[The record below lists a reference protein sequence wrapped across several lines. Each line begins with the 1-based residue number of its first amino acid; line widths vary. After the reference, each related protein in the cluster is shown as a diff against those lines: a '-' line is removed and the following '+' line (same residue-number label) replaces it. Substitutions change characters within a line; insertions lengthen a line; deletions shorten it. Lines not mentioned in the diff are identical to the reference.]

1 MDIKELD
8 SFRLSDAVKFH
19 NELNPKLFR
28 GNRLDPAIRKQL
40 LVIADD
46 FLSEL
51 GVNDLKVKDITVS
64 GSNAAYSYTPHSDLD
79 LHILIDY
86 NQFPNDSIY
95 RELFKAKKDLYNDS
109 HNITVKG
116 IPVELYAQDSSEPFV
131 SLGQY
136 SVKDDKWLKIPTKR
150 RANFDQSATVAKY
163 RKLHEF
169 VLQALQE
176 KNLNKVKKSIDKLK
190 QYRKAGL
197 SSGGEFSPE
206 NLAYKALRKQGAI
219 QKLFDLRDNL
229 HSKSLSI
236 ENMYQNIGESTN
248 RPIVYFDMD
257 GVLAD
262 FNGGYQKLFGKP
274 PSDSAKDDPNVSK
287 LVGSDFFSTL
297 KKLPG
302 ADELI
307 NIAVKL
313 FGSYSICSS
322 PLRNDHKNSELNKR
336 YWIAKH
342 LNPQPDNIVI
352 TGKKDSYAKG
362 KNILID
368 DKPKNIIPWRER
380 GGIGILYNA
389 YTDDPNSVIEQLK
402 QIAGV
407 VDEDIPVT
415 PGPTQKQ
422 RAASIEKTQPKLGS
436 GYFGK
441 VYDQPEGELGIGTAK
456 KISRFDQNKPTLD
469 GYYAY
474 INKLMSL
481 KDQNDNPYLPQIYN
495 ANIVKPKR
503 GAPYFELDMEKLSPW
518 KDLEEDELLTIFSR
532 ALDVQLNSVEEFR
545 QLVGRKGVPYK
556 DIIIEELLR
565 YITKTI
571 SDQNYKD
578 IKGNSIKDSQLIE
591 AINIIRYLQKTGYGE
606 DLHAGNVMVRRTK
619 YGPQLVLTDPL
630 SFGSQTKMDKVEQG
644 KIRINTIGVTV
655 PPDYF
660 VYVYDKFSNNA
671 LKIHKMYGTYDEIK
685 KEVRQ
690 KYDPYWYDVEIIAND
705 RKLGTKAQQPKSKK
719 VATGNDWIPSIST
732 TKNQA
737 RNKQH
742 SPKRYNVYDQPHDA
756 PPWITKKMLGDVIAS
771 SENEALRLAR
781 QKFQNVPPHKISVM
795 IDILSDFDKKLDEA
809 DDRSIE
815 AKEIDKK
822 LKAAGYKKLGAGVE
836 AAVYIRDQ
844 GSVIKILMPAL
855 EDMKDLN
862 KDFYNAEKTFLSFYN
877 FVKKN
882 KGNPF
887 LPKFIPIQGKDY
899 ARFKIGDRTF
909 LQISMEQLYP
919 YKKNS
924 LEEAIIWAFSEFAA
938 SKMSWSE
945 VEDIMGNPETFEY
958 FGDNP
963 QQYYFMAKHT
973 APKKF
978 AKAWQTIA
986 MTDKNKLLYYQLLYE
1001 TMATL
1006 YKYGRANNMGWDL
1019 HTENVMRRKDGTL
1032 VITDPFYDFINNKL
1046 NEIKA
1051 LEDYDP
1057 NGPPPGPEF
1066 KPTMPAGTLRVD
1078 VSDVYDWYKLGQHI
1092 SNMKG
1097 LGKHDFGKGPPSTI
1111 LSFGDEDTE
1120 HQYIQDLE
1128 KTGLTTTDIDPID
1141 KNQPIGMKK
1150 QKVDPTY
1157 NVGVTE
1163 GLSWSSLDAGLSM
1176 EDKMAIFEE
1185 YAINGN
1191 LTEAIDD
1198 DKRDYFMSLFRLSDI
1213 PIKDKKYIV
1222 APLALVGNKIMPL
1235 DDPSIMNYF
1244 GQDKDGLVF
1253 YRDDVTKTYPS
1264 KAIRDLSVFNV
1275 FTFANKAVYDK
1286 FRTALSLK
1294 FDINLPSVGNSEQGL
1309 TEALDKPYKLKWYP
1323 GDWDEVTA
1331 YADIP
1336 DGDDLTII
1344 FNNDENEEGEE
1355 AWSLEFYRNNSQ
1367 EITGEGDAQRIF
1379 ATVLSAIQTFI
1390 KKYKPNRIIFSASKE
1405 VEPGQKIQSRA
1416 NLYDRLV
1423 QRYAKALGY
1432 KAFRADAGNKVH
1444 YELSKIKKSVSE
1456 ASGYIPSEK
1465 EKNDPRF
1472 KTALTV
1478 DVKPDSIKK
1487 NAKAF
1492 GSKISRAGIPPLLKP

>member
-1 MDIKELD
+1 
-8 SFRLSDAVKFH
+8 
-19 NELNPKLFR
+19 
-28 GNRLDPAIRKQL
+28 
-40 LVIADD
+40 
-46 FLSEL
+46 
-51 GVNDLKVKDITVS
+51 
-64 GSNAAYSYTPHSDLD
+64 
-79 LHILIDY
+79 
-86 NQFPNDSIY
+86 
-95 RELFKAKKDLYNDS
+95 
-109 HNITVKG
+109 
-116 IPVELYAQDSSEPFV
+116 
-131 SLGQY
+131 
-136 SVKDDKWLKIPTKR
+136 
-150 RANFDQSATVAKY
+150 
-163 RKLHEF
+163 
-169 VLQALQE
+169 
-176 KNLNKVKKSIDKLK
+176 
-190 QYRKAGL
+190 
-197 SSGGEFSPE
+197 
-206 NLAYKALRKQGAI
+206 
-219 QKLFDLRDNL
+219 
-229 HSKSLSI
+229 
-236 ENMYQNIGESTN
+236 
-248 RPIVYFDMD
+248 
-257 GVLAD
+257 
-262 FNGGYQKLFGKP
+262 
-274 PSDSAKDDPNVSK
+274 
-287 LVGSDFFSTL
+287 
-297 KKLPG
+297 
-302 ADELI
+302 
-307 NIAVKL
+307 
-313 FGSYSICSS
+313 
-322 PLRNDHKNSELNKR
+322 
-336 YWIAKH
+336 
-342 LNPQPDNIVI
+342 
-352 TGKKDSYAKG
+352 
-362 KNILID
+362 
-368 DKPKNIIPWRER
+368 
-380 GGIGILYNA
+380 
-389 YTDDPNSVIEQLK
+389 
-402 QIAGV
+402 
-407 VDEDIPVT
+407 
-415 PGPTQKQ
+415 
-422 RAASIEKTQPKLGS
+422 
-436 GYFGK
+436 
-441 VYDQPEGELGIGTAK
+441 
-456 KISRFDQNKPTLD
+456 
-469 GYYAY
+469 
-474 INKLMSL
+474 
-481 KDQNDNPYLPQIYN
+481 
-495 ANIVKPKR
+495 
-503 GAPYFELDMEKLSPW
+503 MEKLSPW

-571 SDQNYKD
+571 SDPNYKD

-644 KIRINTIGVTV
+644 KIRVNTIGITV

-660 VYVYDKFSNNA
+660 VYVYEKFSNNA

-815 AKEIDKK
+815 AREIDKK

-945 VEDIMGNPETFEY
+945 VEDTMGDPETFKY
-958 FGDNP
+958 FNDKNLKP
-963 QQYYFMAKHT
+963 LR
-973 APKKF
+973 F

-986 MTDKNKLLYYQLLYE
+986 MTDKNKLQYYQLLYE

-1006 YKYGRANNMGWDL
+1006 YTYGRANNMGWDL
-1019 HTENVMRRKDGTL
+1019 HTDNVMRRKDGTL

-1046 NEIKA
+1046 NEIRA

-1150 QKVDPTY
+1150 QKVDPTF

-1163 GLSWSSLDAGLSM
+1163 GLSWSSLDEGLSM

-1198 DKRDYFMSLFRLSDI
+1198 DKRDYFMSLFKLSDI

-1235 DDPSIMNYF
+1235 DNPSIMNYF
-1244 GQDKDGLVF
+1244 GQDKNGLVF
-1253 YRDDVTKTYPS
+1253 YSYDVTKTYPS

-1275 FTFANKAVYDK
+1275 FTFANNAVYDK
-1286 FRTALSLK
+1286 FRTALFLK

-1331 YADIP
+1331 YADMP
-1336 DGDDLTII
+1336 NGDDLSII

-1355 AWSLEFYRNNSQ
+1355 AWSVEFYRNNSQ
-1367 EITGEGDAQRIF
+1367 QITGEGDEFRIF
-1379 ATVLSAIQTFI
+1379 ATVLSAIKTFI
-1390 KKYKPNRIIFSASKE
+1390 TGGHPAVKKYKPNRIIFSASKE

-1416 NLYDRLV
+1416 NLYDTLV
-1423 QRYAKALGY
+1423 QRYARALGF

-1444 YELSKIKKSVSE
+1444 YELSRINKGVAESFDYEREPLYHATLKAFEPSIMKSGLLPGGNLRMFDWSDSKYVYLSNYPDIARDFVDPGVIEPDQAHEEQIFNLMKQGGVILKIDQNKLNRQLLSADPHFNADEDDGAETYIYSGVIPPSAIIGKQYFNINESKQGVAEGAMKDLNFDIQDQQWDAIIGYVIAGLKKNMDIGTMELNLYKWGGKELVDVDQVLEDRGFRDVADLAKHIKDNNYKYVPPIDFGLSSIGKGLLE